1 MKSKQQYFQAHEAA
15 RSYEQS
21 KKTPVEI
28 FAKRKRPSYLK
39 FVKNI
44 YE

>member
-21 KKTPVEI
+21 KKNLS
-28 FAKRKRPSYLK
+28 KYLLK
-39 FVKNI
+39 ENGLVI
-44 YE
+44 